1 MEKTTMNELIFV
13 ALAAGIV
20 IGLAY
25 PHLKRLVNIKA
36 NDGDDKIPKRG
47 RPRSTVK
54 SGFAAR
60 KAAVLTDAR
69 PTTYKGYGRPRKTD
83 VDFR

>member
-1 MEKTTMNELIFV
+1 MNELIWVALVAFV
-13 ALAAGIV
+13 AGILN
-20 IGLAY
+20 GMAY

-69 PTTYKGYGRPRKTD
+69 PTIYKGYGRPRKTD
-83 VDFR
+83 I